1 MTIHFSIKFKDDP
14 HTYHGEFE
22 STYRNL
28 TEIAIENI
36 KKRARVEVS
45 KLLEREQKAGA
56 DITRYEL
63 YTHNR
68 PKEAIGYGGDGS
80 EIEIF
85 RFEKGK
91 GKQIKQ

>member
-1 MTIHFSIKFKDDP
+1 MTIHFSIQFKGDP

-22 STYRNL
+22 SIYRNL
-28 TEIAIENI
+28 TDTATENI

-56 DITRYEL
+56 DIMKYEV
-63 YTHNR
+63 YTHDR
-68 PKEAIGYGGDGS
+68 PKEAIGRGGDGK

-85 RFEKGK
+85 RFEK
-91 GKQIKQ
+91 

>member
-1 MTIHFSIKFKDDP
+1 MTIHISVQFEGDP

-22 STYRNL
+22 SIYRNL
-28 TEIAIENI
+28 TETAIENI

-56 DITRYEL
+56 DITCYEV
-63 YTHNR
+63 YTHDR
-68 PKEAIGYGGDGS
+68 PKEAIGRGGDGS
-80 EIEIF
+80 EIELF

-91 GKQIKQ
+91 

>member
-1 MTIHFSIKFKDDP
+1 MTIHISVQFTEDP

-28 TEIAIENI
+28 TEMAIENI

-56 DITRYEL
+56 DITRYEV
-63 YTHNR
+63 YTHDR
-68 PKEAIGYGGDGS
+68 PKEAIGRGGDGS

-85 RFEKGK
+85 RFEK
-91 GKQIKQ
+91 

>member
-1 MTIHFSIKFKDDP
+1 MTIHFSIQFTDDP

-22 STYRNL
+22 SIYRNL
-28 TEIAIENI
+28 TETATENI

-56 DITRYEL
+56 DITSYEL

-68 PKEAIGYGGDGS
+68 PKEAIGHGGDGA

-85 RFEKGK
+85 RFEK
-91 GKQIKQ
+91 

>member
-1 MTIHFSIKFKDDP
+1 MTIHFSIQFKDDP

-56 DITRYEL
+56 DIMSYEL

-68 PKEAIGYGGDGS
+68 PKEAIGYGGDGK
-80 EIEIF
+80 EIGIF

-91 GKQIKQ
+91 GK

>member
-1 MTIHFSIKFKDDP
+1 MTIHFSIQFKDDP

-22 STYRNL
+22 SIYRNL
-28 TEIAIENI
+28 TETAIENI

-45 KLLEREQKAGA
+45 KLLEREKKAGT
-56 DITRYEL
+56 DITRYEV
-63 YTHNR
+63 YAHDR
-68 PKEAIGYGGDGS
+68 PKEAIGRGGDGK

-91 GKQIKQ
+91 

>member
-1 MTIHFSIKFKDDP
+1 
-14 HTYHGEFE
+14 
-22 STYRNL
+22 
-28 TEIAIENI
+28 
-36 KKRARVEVS
+36 VEVS

-68 PKEAIGYGGDGS
+68 PKEAIGYGGDGA
-80 EIEIF
+80 EIGIF

-91 GKQIKQ
+91 

>member
-1 MTIHFSIKFKDDP
+1 MTIHFSIQFTDDP

-22 STYRNL
+22 SIYRNL
-28 TEIAIENI
+28 TEMAIENI

-56 DITRYEL
+56 DITRYEV
-63 YTHNR
+63 YVHDR
-68 PKEAIGYGGDGS
+68 PKEAIGRGGDGK

-85 RFEKGK
+85 RFEREK
-91 GKQIKQ
+91 

>member
-1 MTIHFSIKFKDDP
+1 MTIHFSIHFTDDP

-22 STYRNL
+22 SIYRNL

-56 DITRYEL
+56 DITRYEV
-63 YTHNR
+63 YVYDRENY
-68 PKEAIGYGGDGS
+68 KEV
-80 EIEIF
+80 ELF
-85 RFEKGK
+85 RFEK
-91 GKQIKQ
+91 

>member
-1 MTIHFSIKFKDDP
+1 MTIHFSIQFTDDP

-63 YTHNR
+63 CTHNR
-68 PKEAIGYGGDGS
+68 PKEAIGCGGDGR
-80 EIEIF
+80 EIELF

-91 GKQIKQ
+91 